1 MDERRYIRLKEWG
14 ISQDTTKTPSNEYLR
29 STDGSLAQEAFRLRT
44 DENGFIKTGNEV
56 PDPGRKRKVI
66 LLGDSFVE
74 SLFEHER
81 LRFPSLFEDQ
91 LQKTGFPFVVLNG
104 GYSGENLLHTYNIFL
119 NKVVPLLKYT
129 EKVIFFTSMIDN
141 RAMTS
146 QSSYW
151 SSHTMHAPILDPR
164 NTSRATQM
172 VPPSTV
178 SQRIL
183 FRSLLE
189 LCQAFGGKP
198 LVVLS
203 PFRSADLGVDPYLDA
218 LFPDSSGHTQ
228 YIEHYNLINLAARE
242 TAAELKVPTL
252 DASSEFIGAT
262 ENFYDTLH
270 LNTTGQQ
277 KMATLLYDFFRSQY

>member
-14 ISQDTTKTPSNEYLR
+14 ISLDTTKTPSNEYLK

-91 LQKTGFPFVVLNG
+91 LQRTGFPFVVLNG

-151 SSHTMHAPILDPR
+151 SSHTIHAPILDPR

-183 FRSLLE
+183 FRSVLE
-189 LCQAFGGKP
+189 LCQAFGGC
-198 LVVLS
+198 
-203 PFRSADLGVDPYLDA
+203 
-218 LFPDSSGHTQ
+218 
-228 YIEHYNLINLAARE
+228 
-242 TAAELKVPTL
+242 
-252 DASSEFIGAT
+252 
-262 ENFYDTLH
+262 
-270 LNTTGQQ
+270 
-277 KMATLLYDFFRSQY
+277 LLYTSPSPRDS